1 MPVTALGENLRLV
14 PRRSLASMPHS
25 SYQFSSMYEDVW
37 PLGSTNTIL
46 NVCPQGER
54 FVVERFGK
62 LLDIKES
69 GWFLAIPYVDR
80 IAYRIDMRERA
91 MAIAP
96 QPAITKDNV
105 SVDVS
110 GILYVQF
117 VDPAQAAYGSYNP
130 LYAVRQCAQSAMR
143 AALGELEL
151 DEILHARSRLN
162 EMIRKSIQDACTAWG
177 MEVKRYEITEIRPD
191 KTITHAMDKQAAAER
206 HRRELVIKAEG
217 EKRAQE
223 LQSEGVKIKL
233 RNESEGDLIKTTN
246 EAEARKKQ
254 YILEG
259 EGEAKAIRV
268 KAEAFAESIRVVAES
283 LGEAQ
288 GQDAAKLQ
296 VAKEYISMYGLMGS
310 QSHTML
316 FSDRPGDVNALFAQ
330 AALALQAAGQSSVT
344 GKAPSPVSVVPAPTY
359 TGERVQGG
367 GGGGLG
373 GGRGALEGVRRGNE
387 GGVVLERASLW
398 RF

>member
-1 MPVTALGENLRLV
+1 MSHNN
-14 PRRSLASMPHS
+14 
-25 SYQFSSMYEDVW
+25 YQFSTMYEDVW
-37 PLGSTNTIL
+37 PMGSTNTIL

-117 VDPAQAAYGSYNP
+117 VDPAQAAYGSFNP

-177 MEVKRYEITEIRPD
+177 MDVKRYEITEIRPD
-191 KTITHAMDKQAAAER
+191 KTITLAMDKQAAAER
-206 HRRELVIKAEG
+206 NRREMVIKAEG

-223 LQSEGVKIKL
+223 LKSEGIKIKL
-233 RNESEGDLIKTTN
+233 TNESEGELIKTKN
-246 EAEARKKQ
+246 EAEARKQQ

-259 EGEAKAIRV
+259 EGEAKAIRL
-268 KAEAFAESIRVVAES
+268 KAEAFAESIRVVGQS
-283 LGEAQ
+283 LGGEQ
-288 GQDAAKLQ
+288 GQDAAQLQ
-296 VAKEYISMYGLMGS
+296 IAKDYIGMYGLMGS
-310 QSHTML
+310 QSHTMV
-316 FSDRPGDVNALFAQ
+316 FSERPGDVNALFAQ
-330 AALALQAAGQSSVT
+330 AALALQAAGKSSVN
-344 GKAPSPVSVVPAPTY
+344 GNAPSPTSVVPTPGY
-359 TGERVQGG
+359 LGERGFGG
-367 GGGGLG
+367 GGMGKG
-373 GGRGALEGVRRGNE
+373 GGRARMGPGAGEETNE
-387 GGVVLERASLW
+387 S
-398 RF
+398 